1 MPTVAQSSPVVQ
13 GARLTV
19 SRIMAVAVASE
30 RGLVVEQALR
40 KPIQESLEE
49 LIRIALGFVAAAP
62 TPQGLWEFERSVAEL
77 LRRVGRL
84 VLQCVLNQ
92 LEPKDACQV
101 PSRLWR
107 DSAEFSRKGCQ
118 TRHRAGVACLFGML
132 DLWRWSYEPLSEE
145 REAGLRS
152 IAPLVEQL
160 GIVGDKVTPALAEVI
175 GRLAQE
181 RSERSVG
188 EFLQREHD
196 VQLCAKTV
204 CHVRDAVAQ
213 GISKHLQEQ
222 QVRLLLD
229 AVREGQWQGQ
239 VVLSVGRDGI
249 FVPLRGVQNDRWKE
263 AAVGT
268 VSVYVK
274 PRRGKAR
281 RLCTVYL
288 GQMPKP
294 GQEELSDN
302 LTALLSQ
309 VLSDDSARDLRLV
322 YVTDAGHHPQD
333 YFQRILQNMDDPQ
346 RPGKKLAW
354 TWVVDFFHACGRLNQ
369 FADALFHDAATATAW
384 VRRMRH
390 LLKHE
395 PNAVHKILHSAI
407 ALRPKSLRGKAK
419 ENYETAY
426 NYLLNHRGGMDY
438 VAYQKKHLPIG
449 SGVTEAAC
457 KTVFTQR
464 FKCSGMI
471 WGRDHDYDHRDPETV
486 LSGARSVLTLRLA
499 VLSRVWPAVF
509 HAYLATKNAAAKSL
523 TSALS
528 GLTFGVESL

>member
-1 MPTVAQSSPVVQ
+1 MQSVAQFSPAVK
-13 GARLTV
+13 GTRLTV
-19 SRIMAVAVASE
+19 SQVMAVGVASE
-30 RGLVVEQALR
+30 QLLVVQRALQQ
-40 KPIQESLEE
+40 PLQESLED
-49 LIRIALGFVAAAP
+49 LMRMVLGFMASAP
-62 TPQGLWEFERSVAEL
+62 TSQGMFEFEGNVACL
-77 LRRVGRL
+77 LREMGRF
-84 VLQCVLNQ
+84 VTQYAINH
-92 LEPKDACQV
+92 LEPDDASQV

-107 DSAEFSRKGCQ
+107 SSAEFSRKGAK
-118 TRHRAGVACLFGML
+118 TVHRAGIACLFGMVEF
-132 DLWRWSYEPLSEE
+132 WRWSYEPLSEE
-145 REAGLRS
+145 RDAGLRS

-160 GIVGDKVTPALAEVI
+160 GIVGDKATPALAEVI

-181 RSERSVG
+181 RPESSVC
-188 EFLQREHD
+188 EILKREHD

-204 CHVRDAVAQ
+204 CNIRDAVAQ
-213 GISKHLQEQ
+213 GISEHLRDQ

-229 AVREGQWQGQ
+229 AIQDAKSQGQ
-239 VVLSVGRDGI
+239 AVLSVGRDGI

-263 AAVGT
+263 GAVGT

-274 PRRGKAR
+274 PRRGKIC
-281 RLCTVYL
+281 RLYTAYL
-288 GQMPKP
+288 GQMPMP
-294 GQEELSDN
+294 GQEELSEN
-302 LTALLSQ
+302 LTALLHQ
-309 VLSDDSARDLRLV
+309 ILSDDIARGIRLV

-333 YFQRILQNMDDPQ
+333 YFHRVLQNMDDPHHSGQ
-346 RPGKKLAW
+346 KLAW

-390 LLKHE
+390 ILKHE

-419 ENYETAY
+419 KNYEAAY

-438 VAYQKKHLPIG
+438 AAYRKRHLPIG

-471 WGRDHDYDHRDPETV
+471 WGRDQDYDHRDPEAK
-486 LSGARSVLTLRLA
+486 LSGARAVLTLRLA
-499 VLSRVWPAVF
+499 VLSQVWPAVF
-509 HAYLATKNAAAKSL
+509 QAYLATTTANAKLLTKSRLSGQTPRNAA
-523 TSALS
+523 
-528 GLTFGVESL
+528 

>member
-1 MPTVAQSSPVVQ
+1 MPSVAESSPAVK
-13 GARLTV
+13 GGRLNV
-19 SRIMAVAVASE
+19 LEIMAVAVASE
-30 RGLVVEQALR
+30 RGLVVEEALR
-40 KPIQESLEE
+40 KLLQEILED
-49 LIRIALGFVAAAP
+49 LIRIVVGFVSAAP
-62 TPQGLWEFERSVAEL
+62 TPQGMWEVERNVADL
-77 LRRVGRL
+77 LRRVGCL
-84 VLQCVLNQ
+84 VLQCAVNH
-92 LEPKDACQV
+92 LELEDSCQV

-107 DSAEFSRKGCQ
+107 GSEEFSRKRHK
-118 TRHRAGVACLFGML
+118 TLHRAGVACLFGMIE
-132 DLWRWSYEPLSEE
+132 LWRWSYEPLSEE

-160 GIVGDKVTPALAEVI
+160 GIVGDKATPALAEVI

-181 RSERSVG
+181 RSESSVG
-188 EFLQREHD
+188 EFLKREHD

-204 CHVRDAVAQ
+204 CNIRDAVAQ
-213 GISKHLQEQ
+213 GTSEHLQGQ
-222 QVRLLLD
+222 QVQLLLE
-229 AVREGQWQGQ
+229 AVKEGRRKGQ
-239 VVLSVGRDGI
+239 VILSVGRDGI
-249 FVPLRGVQNDRWKE
+249 FVPLRGVQDDRWKE

-268 VSVYVK
+268 VSVYIK
-274 PRRGKAR
+274 PRRGKTR

-302 LTALLSQ
+302 LTALLQQ
-309 VLSDDSARDLRLV
+309 VLSDDSARGIRLV

-333 YFQRILQNMDDPQ
+333 YFKRVLQNMDDPQ

-354 TWVVDFFHACGRLNQ
+354 TCVVDFFHACGRLNQ
-369 FADALFHDAATATAW
+369 FADALFHEAATATAW

-390 LLKHE
+390 ILKHE

-419 ENYETAY
+419 ENYEAAY
-426 NYLLNHRGGMDY
+426 NYLLNHRSGMDY
-438 VAYQKKHLPIG
+438 AAYRKQHLPIG

-471 WGRDHDYDHRDPETV
+471 WGRNNDYDHRDPESLLT
-486 LSGARSVLTLRLA
+486 GARSVLTLRLA

-509 HAYLATKNAAAKSL
+509 QAYLATKTAAAKSL
-523 TSALS
+523 TRSQLPGSSTRKAA
-528 GLTFGVESL
+528 

>member
-1 MPTVAQSSPVVQ
+1 MPSVAQSASAVKGTQ
-13 GARLTV
+13 LTI
-19 SRIMAVAVASE
+19 SQAMAVAIASE
-30 RGLVVEQALR
+30 CCSVVEQTLR
-40 KPIQESLEE
+40 KPLQESLDD
-49 LIRIALGFVAAAP
+49 LIRMVLGFVAAAP
-62 TPQGLWEFERSVAEL
+62 TPQAMWEFERSVADL
-77 LRRVGRL
+77 LRRVGRR
-84 VLQCVLNQ
+84 VLQSAINQ
-92 LEPKDACQV
+92 LEPEDVCQM

-107 DSAEFSRKGCQ
+107 GSAEFSRKGCK

-132 DLWRWSYEPLSEE
+132 DFWRWSYEPLSEE

-160 GIVGDKVTPALAEVI
+160 GIVADKATLALAEVI

-181 RSERSVG
+181 RSESSVG
-188 EFLQREHD
+188 EFLEREHD

-204 CHVRDAVAQ
+204 CNIRDAVAR
-213 GISKHLQEQ
+213 GISEHLQEQ
-222 QVRLLLD
+222 QVRLLRD
-229 AVREGQWQGQ
+229 AVKEGKPQGQ

-249 FVPLRGVQNDRWKE
+249 FVPLRGVQNERWKE

-274 PRRGKAR
+274 PRRGKTR

-288 GQMPKP
+288 AQMPKS

-302 LTALLSQ
+302 LTALLQQ
-309 VLSDDSARDLRLV
+309 VLSDDHARGIRLV

-333 YFQRILQNMDDPQ
+333 YFKRVLQNRDDPQ

-369 FADALFHDAATATAW
+369 FADALFHDAAMATAW

-390 LLKHE
+390 ILKHE
-395 PNAVHKILHSAI
+395 PNAVHKILHSAA

-438 VAYQKKHLPIG
+438 AAYRKKHLPIG

-457 KTVFTQR
+457 KIVFTQR

-471 WGRDHDYDHRDPETV
+471 WGRDHDYDHRDPEAV

-509 HAYLATKNAAAKSL
+509 QAYLDTKTAAAKSL
-523 TSALS
+523 TRSQLPGQSTTKAA
-528 GLTFGVESL
+528 